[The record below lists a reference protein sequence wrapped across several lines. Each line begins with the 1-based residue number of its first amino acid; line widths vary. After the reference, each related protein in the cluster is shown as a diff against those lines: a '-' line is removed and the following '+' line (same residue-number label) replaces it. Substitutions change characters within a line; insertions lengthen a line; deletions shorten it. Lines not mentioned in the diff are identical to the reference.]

1 MHRSGS
7 SYRNC
12 LTRFLNFVT
21 KVQVANPVKL
31 LYLGCKNNFEAG
43 AFPKIMP
50 RYPSID
56 NLLSLQQALE
66 GIIVDD
72 LKKLKALLPDPRKLT
87 RKADLV
93 DGIRSQLLGENLRK
107 VWLKLDDLQKAAV
120 AEVIHGEDGYY
131 FPDIFR
137 AKYGEP
143 ANFGTIDRYG
153 TNREPSLLCLFIYG
167 SQIP

>member
-1 MHRSGS
+1 
-7 SYRNC
+7 
-12 LTRFLNFVT
+12 
-21 KVQVANPVKL
+21 
-31 LYLGCKNNFEAG
+31 
-43 AFPKIMP
+43 MP
-50 RYPSID
+50 RYPTID

-93 DGIRSQLLGENLRK
+93 DGIRSQLQGQGLRK
-107 VWLKLDDLQKAAV
+107 IWEQLDNLQKAAV

-131 FPDIFR
+131 FPEIFR
-137 AKYGEP
+137 AKYGEL
-143 ANFGTIDRYG
+143 ANLGTSDRYG

-167 SQIP
+167 SQIPYDLEEALLKFVPKPKKATLEHGGETIQNHAKLRVQR